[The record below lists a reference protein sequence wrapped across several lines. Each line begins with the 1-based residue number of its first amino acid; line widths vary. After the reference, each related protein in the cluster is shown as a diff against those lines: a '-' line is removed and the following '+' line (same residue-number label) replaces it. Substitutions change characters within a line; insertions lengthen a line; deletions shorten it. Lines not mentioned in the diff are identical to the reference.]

1 MKIDAALTPLAR
13 PPSSPAAPEEKKQ
26 AGPSNPL
33 AARQQEGYVQKYQKT
48 AEMRLAR
55 GNDSLEISAAGQA
68 LLEESLSNQD
78 KPHGP
83 AVTERADKT
92 ANAEITR
99 KTAEPGVKTTP
110 GQMPDL
116 LVAKK

>member
-1 MKIDAALTPLAR
+1 MKIDAALTPLTR
-13 PPSSPAAPEEKKQ
+13 PPSGPAAPEEKKQ
-26 AGPSNPL
+26 AGPLNQL
-33 AARQQEGYVQKYQKT
+33 ATRQQESYVQNSMKT

-68 LLEESLSNQD
+68 LLEESLRDQD
-78 KPHGP
+78 KPHDP

-92 ANAEITR
+92 ADAEITR
-99 KTAEPGVKTTP
+99 QAVEPGAKATP
-110 GQMPDL
+110 GEMPDL

>member
-1 MKIDAALTPLAR
+1 MKIDAALTPLTR
-13 PPSSPAAPEEKKQ
+13 PPSGPAAPEEKKQ
-26 AGPSNPL
+26 AEPSKQI
-33 AARQQEGYVQKYQKT
+33 ASRQQESYVQNSLKT

-68 LLEESLSNQD
+68 LLEESLRDQD
-78 KPHGP
+78 KPHDP

-92 ANAEITR
+92 ADAEITR
-99 KTAEPGVKTTP
+99 KAAEPSTRTTP
-110 GQMPDL
+110 GEMPDL